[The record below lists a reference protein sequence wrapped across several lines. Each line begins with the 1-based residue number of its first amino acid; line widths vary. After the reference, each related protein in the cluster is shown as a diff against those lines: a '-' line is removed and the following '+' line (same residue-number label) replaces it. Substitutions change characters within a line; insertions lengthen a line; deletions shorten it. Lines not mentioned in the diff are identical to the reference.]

1 MADVSGIGGAE
12 FSVAK
17 GSFPTEENGRLNRP
31 AREDT
36 RVEDNTATP
45 VRNDDAQ
52 AEQQVTQSLQTANDG
67 DAQRNVA
74 NTGDFTAGGTD
85 RPSDTV
91 FISPEAQIAARTQ
104 AEGLPTATAQSGTPA
119 TAEVREAPAND
130 RTATARPNEAQPA
143 QPTPGGREAPSPAAN
158 AAAAADAAEPVRPA
172 QTNQAVRDENS
183 NAEVSGSESDQSE
196 QTRTIGQV
204 IDVFA

>member
-1 MADVSGIGGAE
+1 VT
-12 FSVAK
+12 K
-17 GSFPTEENGRLNRP
+17 GSLPPEENGRLNRP
-31 AREDT
+31 AREDA

-45 VRNDDAQ
+45 VRNDAAQ
-52 AEQQVTQSLQTANDG
+52 AEQQVTQSPQTANDG
-67 DAQRNVA
+67 DGQRNVA
-74 NTGDFTAGGTD
+74 STGDFTAGGTD

-91 FISPEAQIAARTQ
+91 FISPEAQIAARAQ
-104 AEGLPTATAQSGTPA
+104 AEGSPTVAPQPGVPA
-119 TAEVREAPAND
+119 AAEGREASAND
-130 RTATARPNEAQPA
+130 RAATARPNEAQPA
-143 QPTPGGREAPSPAAN
+143 QPTPAVGEPPVPAAN
-158 AAAAADAAEPVRPA
+158 ATAAADAAEPVRPE